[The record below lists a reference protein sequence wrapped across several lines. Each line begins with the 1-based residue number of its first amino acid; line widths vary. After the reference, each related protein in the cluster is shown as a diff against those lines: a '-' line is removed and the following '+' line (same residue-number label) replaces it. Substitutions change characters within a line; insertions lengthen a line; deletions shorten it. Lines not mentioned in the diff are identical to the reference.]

1 MMKKLLLIISCLF
14 VFIVANSQNFS
25 NKGKDFWLG
34 YGYHCQMNTTGTV
47 NTTTGGSQN
56 MVLYFTSDKNATVT
70 VEIPANGY
78 KQTFTV
84 LANQIT
90 ETTELPKTGTQD
102 ARISDTGYFNR
113 GIHIYSDNDIV
124 AYAHIYNGSISGA
137 SLLFPTNTLG
147 KDYYVISYNQITN
160 QAYSN
165 SFAFVVAVEDNTTV
179 EITPS
184 ITNKNAK
191 TAGTPFTVNLNKG
204 QIYSL
209 FGTTSGNS
217 GTDLTGTRIRT
228 ISTNGACKK
237 IAVFCGAGKMSIGN
251 TQSGSADNLFAQSLP
266 ASAWGLKYLTAPTG
280 TQPNN
285 YFRICVT
292 DPSTVVKLNGTPIP
306 TSLLQR
312 NFFYELKNETVLSV
326 PGNGLSVANTAN
338 GVWNSIEADKP
349 INVAQFTPTQGA
361 DGNGSPGDP
370 EMIYLS
376 PVEQTI
382 NNITLNSTF
391 RNAILVHGINV
402 VIKSGGVNSFKLDGV
417 SKSTSFNS
425 HPKDPNYSYAILP
438 VTSGPHTLYSDTGFN
453 AIAYGFGSAESYGYN
468 AGTNIKDLYTPV
480 FQNPYA
486 RIDFA
491 ATCVGTPFQFSV
503 PLSYKPTSLTWDFG
517 NSTNISPNTNIGP
530 VTPVPDSATII
541 GGQSLYYYSPANG
554 VGSKSFT
561 YSKAGTDTIKIF
573 ATNPTPDGCGTSNAE
588 IVIPVIINSVPF
600 ANFSVSA
607 VRCIS
612 DSIPFTDAS
621 TGLGTSNV
629 VNGLWYWGDGTT
641 DSLKAPKHK
650 FLLPKT
656 YSVRYRPITDFGCIG
671 DTTIAFD
678 LAAAP
683 IANFGTSSNTC
694 SGNTI
699 LFKDSSTISVGTIVK
714 WYWDYGNGKKDTLS
728 TNASRSQVYNTAGTY
743 IVNLVVENNTG
754 CKSIAFTK
762 SLVIHPLPITN
773 FVLPSAVCLPVGKS
787 QFTNTTTIS
796 DTSTTIK
803 YLWNFGDGRIDSV
816 SSPIH
821 YYSSVGPFNIK
832 LTATSVFGCIKDTT
846 KVLSSVFLQPKAN
859 FTVSSEVCLRDSTI
873 YTDASDAKGSVIAK
887 WHWNFGDGNTDTLQ
901 NPKHKYLAAGT
912 DTVKLFIITDKGCYS
927 DTLLKTTIL
936 NPLPSANFA
945 YAANAYCEKTSIA
958 FTDSSKANAG
968 NLSRW
973 YWLMGDG
980 RVIDTANG
988 NSFNHSYNSDGSYVV
1003 KLMVITNKGCKSDT
1017 IAKSIKVHPLPMPN
1031 FTMPNVVCLP
1041 SGAAAFTNTTSISD
1055 TSTFFKYLW
1064 NFGDGGI
1071 DSIKNPTHNFKA
1083 VGPYNINLRVT
1094 SIFGCIKDT
1103 TKVLGTIYPQAKAN
1117 FTVSPEV
1124 CLRDT
1129 TIYTDA
1135 SDGKGSTVTK
1145 WNWSFGDTSTDT
1157 LQNTSHKYAAAGTYT
1172 VSLYTV
1178 TDKGCNS
1185 DTLTKTTVVN
1195 PLPSVGFKYNA
1206 NFYCETRP
1214 VTFTD
1219 SSKAGA
1225 GNLNRWYWQMGDGRV
1240 IDTTNS
1246 NPFNHSYAAFGTYT
1260 VKLAV
1265 QSDKGCKSDTVSKT
1279 ITINP
1284 LPQVGFIVPEICLAD
1299 AAAQFTD
1306 TSKIADGSQ
1315 ASFTYSWNINVT
1327 GITPAPTPFTSLT
1340 VKNPSAK
1347 YFKTD
1352 NYQVAETVTS
1362 NKGCAVTLQQLFTV
1376 NGSIPVPYFAVQNAN
1391 KLCSNDSVGILDT
1404 SYIDFGNITKVDI
1417 VWDNVNNP
1425 TVKEIDNNPTS
1436 GNNKLGKLYKHLY
1449 PNFFN
1454 PQTAKT
1460 YQIKFTAYSGGICVN
1475 SITKTIT
1482 LNPSPRVQFTIL
1494 PGICN
1499 DTVPRQITQATETTG
1514 IAGTFVYTGTGVNT
1528 TGLFTPNNNPA
1539 GTYTIQYKYSSTIG
1553 CADSATQPITVWPSP
1568 IAKWGISSPTC
1579 EKNTITFTDS
1589 SVANYKKIKT
1599 WAWNYGDGTTATK
1612 TDSLPYT
1619 YQYAAAGSYN
1629 ASLRVTTDSGCHSQT
1644 NTKIIKVNNL
1654 PKVSFTMPTI
1664 CLPDGNGS
1672 FNSTSTIGDNSE
1684 NLFSYSWNFGDPNN
1698 ATGGTSQTV
1707 SHQYSAL
1714 PPAGGYPVQLI
1725 ITSKDGCKDSLTQAY
1740 NNVNP
1745 QPTAAFTTQPTAVC
1759 VRDIISFTDISNG
1772 KTSAVSKW
1780 YWDVAQGQTSST
1792 QNPSR
1797 VFRDSGSYQIRLW
1810 VDNAQG
1816 CRSDTASQSVTIY
1829 PYPIL
1834 ELGPNLVVLEGG
1846 TIALKPQIVY
1856 GNNLRYAWTVVS
1868 PAGSPTYLDSITA
1881 AIPKSTPAASVDSL
1895 IYKLTLTGIG
1905 GCAVTDNVTLVVLKA
1920 PIIPNTFSPNG
1931 DGQHDRWIIKSLESY
1946 PGATIEIYNRNGQ
1959 IVYKAT
1965 GYDPNNGWDGT
1976 FNGTPLPVGTYYYII
1991 NPKNG
1996 REILSG
2002 SITIIR

>member
-1 MMKKLLLIISCLF
+1 MTCYKPFLIIILLF
-14 VFIVANSQNFS
+14 LSFFKCYAQVDTSFWFAAPAVTSGHENRPIVFKLSTYSQPADIAISQPANPNFIPYITRLNSNAATTIDVTNQINQIENTPGNTIKNFGLKITATANISAYYEVGERLNPEIFPLKGKIGLGTSFIIPAQTRFANRTPLTPMAHSGFIV
-25 NKGKDFWLG
+25 
-34 YGYHCQMNTTGTV
+34 V
-47 NTTTGGSQN
+47 
-56 MVLYFTSDKNATVT
+56 AT
-70 VEIPANGY
+70 
-78 KQTFTV
+78 
-84 LANQIT
+84 
-90 ETTELPKTGTQD
+90 
-102 ARISDTGYFNR
+102 
-113 GIHIYSDNDIV
+113 
-124 AYAHIYNGSISGA
+124 
-137 SLLFPTNTLG
+137 
-147 KDYYVISYNQITN
+147 
-160 QAYSN
+160 
-165 SFAFVVAVEDNTTV
+165 EDNTDITV
-179 EITPS
+179 TLTQPDS
-184 ITNKNAK
+184 IGHA
-191 TAGTPFTVNLNKG
+191 AGVPFTIILNKG
-204 QIYSL
+204 QSYAVIAASSAAGTHMGGSFLKSTKPVAVTIYDDSL
-209 FGTTSGNS
+209 FLNPNYDLIGDQIVPIANTGNEFIIVKGALSFSGYPNVDFFYVWATADNTQITVDGNIVATINLGQSYEGVLANATAYITTTNPVYVLQFTGIAGEVAATSLPNIKCTGSSTVSFVRSTTETFFLNILCKTTDINGFQLNGQSGIITPS
-217 GTDLTGTRIRT
+217 LFSPVAG
-228 ISTNGACKK
+228 TNGIWHAARISSSNLSNLNALIPAGVATQVTNSLGLFHLGFLNGGTSTGLRLGYFSNYG
-237 IAVFCGAGKMSIGN
+237 IAALTPLVVNNICFGSNLQLQANLIANTSYTWSGPNGFTSNIYNPTIANATVADSGMYYVTANVQGCGSF
-251 TQSGSADNLFAQSLP
+251 TDSLP
-266 ASAWGLKYLTAPTG
+266 IAIFPAATAT
-280 TQPNN
+280 
-285 YFRICVT
+285 F
-292 DPSTVVKLNGTPIP
+292 
-306 TSLLQR
+306 
-312 NFFYELKNETVLSV
+312 
-326 PGNGLSVANTAN
+326 
-338 GVWNSIEADKP
+338 
-349 INVAQFTPTQGA
+349 GA
-361 DGNGSPGDP
+361 DDTLCNGSSKV
-370 EMIYLS
+370 L
-376 PVEQTI
+376 
-382 NNITLNSTF
+382 NITL
-391 RNAILVHGINV
+391 
-402 VIKSGGVNSFKLDGV
+402 
-417 SKSTSFNS
+417 
-425 HPKDPNYSYAILP
+425 
-438 VTSGPHTLYSDTGFN
+438 TGK
-453 AIAYGFGSAESYGYN
+453 APWTVYYN
-468 AGTNIKDLYTPV
+468 
-480 FQNPYA
+480 
-486 RIDFA
+486 
-491 ATCVGTPFQFSV
+491 
-503 PLSYKPTSLTWDFG
+503 
-517 NSTNISPNTNIGP
+517 
-530 VTPVPDSATII
+530 
-541 GGQSLYYYSPANG
+541 
-554 VGSKSFT
+554 
-561 YSKAGTDTIKIF
+561 
-573 ATNPTPDGCGTSNAE
+573 
-588 IVIPVIINSVPF
+588 
-600 ANFSVSA
+600 
-607 VRCIS
+607 
-612 DSIPFTDAS
+612 
-621 TGLGTSNV
+621 
-629 VNGLWYWGDGTT
+629 DGT
-641 DSLKAPKHK
+641 
-650 FLLPKT
+650 
-656 YSVRYRPITDFGCIG
+656 
-671 DTTIAFD
+671 
-678 LAAAP
+678 
-683 IANFGTSSNTC
+683 
-694 SGNTI
+694 
-699 LFKDSSTISVGTIVK
+699 
-714 WYWDYGNGKKDTLS
+714 
-728 TNASRSQVYNTAGTY
+728 
-743 IVNLVVENNTG
+743 
-754 CKSIAFTK
+754 
-762 SLVIHPLPITN
+762 
-773 FVLPSAVCLPVGKS
+773 
-787 QFTNTTTIS
+787 
-796 DTSTTIK
+796 
-803 YLWNFGDGRIDSV
+803 
-816 SSPIH
+816 
-821 YYSSVGPFNIK
+821 
-832 LTATSVFGCIKDTT
+832 
-846 KVLSSVFLQPKAN
+846 
-859 FTVSSEVCLRDSTI
+859 
-873 YTDASDAKGSVIAK
+873 
-887 WHWNFGDGNTDTLQ
+887 
-901 NPKHKYLAAGT
+901 
-912 DTVKLFIITDKGCYS
+912 
-927 DTLLKTTIL
+927 
-936 NPLPSANFA
+936 
-945 YAANAYCEKTSIA
+945 
-958 FTDSSKANAG
+958 
-968 NLSRW
+968 
-973 YWLMGDG
+973 
-980 RVIDTANG
+980 
-988 NSFNHSYNSDGSYVV
+988 
-1003 KLMVITNKGCKSDT
+1003 KSDT
-1017 IAKSIKVHPLPMPN
+1017 IKQI
-1031 FTMPNVVCLP
+1031 
-1041 SGAAAFTNTTSISD
+1041 TTSP
-1055 TSTFFKYLW
+1055 YL
-1064 NFGDGGI
+1064 
-1071 DSIKNPTHNFKA
+1071 
-1083 VGPYNINLRVT
+1083 L
-1094 SIFGCIKDT
+1094 
-1103 TKVLGTIYPQAKAN
+1103 
-1117 FTVSPEV
+1117 TVSPKITSTYAITKV
-1124 CLRDT
+1124 IDGT
-1129 TIYTDA
+1129 TCVSTAFNKNDSITVVVNPFPTA
-1135 SDGKGSTVTK
+1135 SISGGDILCIGKSKTLNVALTGKAPWAIVYNNGINTFKVNDILLSPYSFTVAPTANVTYTVTYVSDANGCSNTQPISYPVNVFARPTTAFTINFNSCLYDTLRATDQTNNNGQNITS
-1145 WNWSFGDTSTDT
+1145 WNWNFGDTSTDT

-1219 SSKAGA
+1219 TSKAGA

-1246 NPFNHSYAAFGTYT
+1246 NPFNHNYAAFGTYT